1 MLVERLNADEAIVV
15 LQLIKR
21 AFGLTVESILIYT
34 LAVNH
39 IRIAFDGDLDFLDI
53 GVQVQ

>member
-15 LQLIKR
+15 LHLIKR